1 MNNKKTATNRKGM
14 IPNRLNKFSIR
25 KYSVGTAS
33 ILVGTTLIFGLS
45 GHEAKAAEHTN
56 GELNQSK
63 NEATAPSENKTT
75 EKVDSRQQNNVEQST
90 TSNQPKVNE
99 SDNTS
104 VKETT
109 EEPQNTTSTQ
119 PTKKNND
126 ATANKDNLAAQNIS
140 TQANDVS
147 ATPKT
152 TTIKPR
158 TLNRMAVNTVAAPQ
172 QGTNVNDKVHFS
184 NIDIAIDKGHV
195 NSTTGKTEF
204 WATSSDVLKLKANYT
219 IDDSVKEGDT
229 FTFKYGQYF
238 RPGSVRLPSQTQN
251 LYNAQ
256 GNIIAKGIYDSTT
269 NTTTYTFTNY
279 VDQYTNVS
287 GSFEQVAFAKREN
300 ATTDKTAYK
309 MEVTLG
315 NDAYSEE
322 IIVDYGNKK
331 AQPLISSTNYIN
343 NEDLSRN
350 MTVYVNQPKNTYT
363 KETFVSTLTGYKFNP
378 DAKNFKIYEV
388 TDQNQFVDS
397 FTPDTSKLIDVT
409 DKFKI
414 TYSNDNKTAT
424 VDLMNG
430 QTNSNKQYIIQ
441 QVAYPDNTSTDNG
454 KIDYT
459 LDTDKTKYSWSNSY
473 SSVNGSSTANGDQKK
488 YNLGDYVWEDTN
500 KDGKQDANEKGIKGV
515 YVILKDS
522 NGKELDRTTTDEN
535 GKYQFTGLGNG
546 TYSVEFS
553 TLAGYTPTTVNAG
566 TDDAVDSD
574 GLTTTGVIKDKDNDT
589 IDSGFYKPTYNLGD
603 YVWEDTNKNGVQ
615 DKDEKGISGVTVT
628 LKDENDKV
636 LKTVTT
642 DENGKYQFT
651 DLNNGTYKVEFET
664 PSGYTPT
671 SVTTGNDTEKDS
683 NGLTTTGVIKD
694 ADNMTLDSG
703 FYKTPKYSLGDYV
716 WYDSNKDG
724 KQDSTEKGIKDVK
737 VTLLNE
743 KGEVIGT
750 TKTDENGKYRFD
762 NLDSGK
768 YKVIFEKPAGLTQTG
783 TNTTED
789 DKDADGGEVDV
800 TITDHDDFTLDNGY
814 F

>member
-45 GHEAKAAEHTN
+45 GHEAKAAERTN

-63 NEATAPSENKTT
+63 NETTAPSENKTT
-75 EKVDSRQQNNVEQST
+75 EKVDSHQQNNIEQST

-109 EEPQNTTSTQ
+109 EEPQN
-119 PTKKNND
+119 
-126 ATANKDNLAAQNIS
+126 IS
-140 TQANDVS
+140 TQAKDVS

-195 NSTTGKTEF
+195 NKDTGKTEF

-256 GNIIAKGIYDSTT
+256 GNIIAKGIYDSNT

-287 GSFEQVAFAKREN
+287 GSIEQVAFAKREN

-315 NDAYSEE
+315 NDKYSKDV
-322 IIVDYGNKK
+322 IVDYGNKK

-350 MTVYVNQPKNTYT
+350 MTAYVNQPKNTYT
-363 KETFVSTLTGYKFNP
+363 KQTFVTNLTGYKFNP
-378 DAKNFKIYEV
+378 NAKNFKIYEV
-388 TDQNQFVDS
+388 TNQNQFVDS
-397 FTPDTSKLIDVT
+397 FTPDTSKLTDVT
-409 DKFKI
+409 NQFNI
-414 TYSNDNKTAT
+414 TYSNDNKTAS

-430 QTNSNKQYIIQ
+430 QTSSNKQYIIQ
-441 QVAYPDNTSTDNG
+441 QVAYPDNSSTDNG

-473 SSVNGSSTANGDQKK
+473 SNVNGSSTANGDQKK

-535 GKYQFTGLGNG
+535 GKYQFTGLSNG

-553 TLAGYTPTTVNAG
+553 TPAGYTPTTANAG

-574 GLTTTGVIKDKDNDT
+574 
-589 IDSGFYKPTYNLGD
+589 
-603 YVWEDTNKNGVQ
+603 
-615 DKDEKGISGVTVT
+615 
-628 LKDENDKV
+628 
-636 LKTVTT
+636 
-642 DENGKYQFT
+642 
-651 DLNNGTYKVEFET
+651 
-664 PSGYTPT
+664 
-671 SVTTGNDTEKDS
+671 
-683 NGLTTTGVIKD
+683 GLTTTGVIKD

-724 KQDSTEKGIKDVK
+724 KQDSTEKGIKGVK
-737 VTLLNE
+737 VTLQNE

-750 TKTDENGKYRFD
+750 TETDENGKYRFD

-814 F
+814 YEEETSDSDSDSD

>member
-119 PTKKNND
+119 PTKQNND

-204 WATSSDVLKLKANYT
+204 WATSSDVLKLKANYK

-315 NDAYSEE
+315 NDTYSEE
-322 IIVDYGNKK
+322 VIVDYGNKK

-350 MTVYVNQPKNTYT
+350 MTAYVNQPKNTYT
-363 KETFVSTLTGYKFNP
+363 KQTFVTNLTGYKFNP
-378 DAKNFKIYEV
+378 NAKNFKIYEV

-397 FTPDTSKLIDVT
+397 FTPDTSKLKDVT
-409 DKFKI
+409 GQFDVI
-414 TYSNDNKTAT
+414 YSNDNKTAT
-424 VDLMNG
+424 VDLMKG
-430 QTNSNKQYIIQ
+430 QTSSNKQYIIQ
-441 QVAYPDNTSTDNG
+441 QVAYPDNSSTDNG

-473 SSVNGSSTANGDQKK
+473 SNVNGSSTANGDQKK

-553 TLAGYTPTTVNAG
+553 TPAGYTPTTANAG

-574 GLTTTGVIKDKDNDT
+574 GLTTTGVIKD
-589 IDSGFYKPTYNLGD
+589 
-603 YVWEDTNKNGVQ
+603 
-615 DKDEKGISGVTVT
+615 
-628 LKDENDKV
+628 
-636 LKTVTT
+636 
-642 DENGKYQFT
+642 
-651 DLNNGTYKVEFET
+651 
-664 PSGYTPT
+664 
-671 SVTTGNDTEKDS
+671 
-683 NGLTTTGVIKD
+683 
-694 ADNMTLDSG
+694 ADNWTLDSG

-783 TNTTED
+783 TNTT
-789 DKDADGGEVDV
+789 
-800 TITDHDDFTLDNGY
+800 
-814 F
+814 

>member
-63 NEATAPSENKTT
+63 NETTAPSENKAT
-75 EKVDSRQQNNVEQST
+75 EKVDSRQQNNIEQST
-90 TSNQPKVNE
+90 TSDQPKVNE

-119 PTKKNND
+119 PTKQNND

-140 TQANDVS
+140 TQAKNVS
-147 ATPKT
+147 ATTKT
-152 TTIKPR
+152 TNIKPR

-195 NSTTGKTEF
+195 NKDTGKTEF

-256 GNIIAKGIYDSTT
+256 GNIIAKGIYDSNT

-287 GSFEQVAFAKREN
+287 GSIEQVAFAKREN

-315 NDAYSEE
+315 NDKYSKDV
-322 IIVDYGNKK
+322 IVDYGNKK

-350 MTVYVNQPKNTYT
+350 MTAYVNQPKNTYT
-363 KETFVSTLTGYKFNP
+363 KQTFVTNLTGYKFNP
-378 DAKNFKIYEV
+378 NAKNFKIYEV
-388 TDQNQFVDS
+388 TNQNQFVDS
-397 FTPDTSKLIDVT
+397 FTPDTSKLTDVT
-409 DKFKI
+409 NQFNI
-414 TYSNDNKTAT
+414 TYSNDNKTAS

-430 QTNSNKQYIIQ
+430 QTSSNKQYIIQ
-441 QVAYPDNTSTDNG
+441 QVAYPDNSSTDNG

-473 SSVNGSSTANGDQKK
+473 SNVNGSSTANGDQKK

-553 TLAGYTPTTVNAG
+553 TPAGYTPTTANAG

-574 GLTTTGVIKDKDNDT
+574 
-589 IDSGFYKPTYNLGD
+589 
-603 YVWEDTNKNGVQ
+603 
-615 DKDEKGISGVTVT
+615 
-628 LKDENDKV
+628 
-636 LKTVTT
+636 
-642 DENGKYQFT
+642 
-651 DLNNGTYKVEFET
+651 
-664 PSGYTPT
+664 
-671 SVTTGNDTEKDS
+671 
-683 NGLTTTGVIKD
+683 GLTTTGVIKD

-724 KQDSTEKGIKDVK
+724 KQDSTEKGIKDVT
-737 VTLLNE
+737 VTLQNE

-814 F
+814 FEEDT

>member
-45 GHEAKAAEHTN
+45 GHEAKAAERTN

-63 NEATAPSENKTT
+63 NETTAPSENKTT
-75 EKVDSRQQNNVEQST
+75 EKVDSHQQNNIEQST

-109 EEPQNTTSTQ
+109 EEPQN
-119 PTKKNND
+119 
-126 ATANKDNLAAQNIS
+126 IS
-140 TQANDVS
+140 TQAKDVS

-195 NSTTGKTEF
+195 NKDTGKTEF

-256 GNIIAKGIYDSTT
+256 GNIIAKGIYDSNT

-287 GSFEQVAFAKREN
+287 GSIEQVAFAKREN

-315 NDAYSEE
+315 NDKYSKDV
-322 IIVDYGNKK
+322 IVDYGNKK

-350 MTVYVNQPKNTYT
+350 MTAYVNQPKNTYT
-363 KETFVSTLTGYKFNP
+363 KQTFVTNLTGYKFNP
-378 DAKNFKIYEV
+378 NAKNFKIYEV
-388 TDQNQFVDS
+388 TNQNQFVDS
-397 FTPDTSKLIDVT
+397 FTPDTSKLTDVT
-409 DKFKI
+409 NQFNI
-414 TYSNDNKTAT
+414 TYSNDNKTAS

-430 QTNSNKQYIIQ
+430 QTSSNKQYIIQ
-441 QVAYPDNTSTDNG
+441 QVAYPDNSSTDNG

-473 SSVNGSSTANGDQKK
+473 SNVNGSSTANGDQKK

-535 GKYQFTGLGNG
+535 GKYQFTGLSNG

-553 TLAGYTPTTVNAG
+553 TPAGYTPTTANAG

-574 GLTTTGVIKDKDNDT
+574 
-589 IDSGFYKPTYNLGD
+589 
-603 YVWEDTNKNGVQ
+603 
-615 DKDEKGISGVTVT
+615 
-628 LKDENDKV
+628 
-636 LKTVTT
+636 
-642 DENGKYQFT
+642 
-651 DLNNGTYKVEFET
+651 
-664 PSGYTPT
+664 
-671 SVTTGNDTEKDS
+671 
-683 NGLTTTGVIKD
+683 GLTTTGVIKD

-724 KQDSTEKGIKDVK
+724 KQDSTEKGIKGVK
-737 VTLLNE
+737 VTLQNE

-750 TKTDENGKYRFD
+750 TETDENGKYRFD

-814 F
+814 

>member
-1 MNNKKTATNRKGM
+1 MNNKKTTTTRNGM
-14 IPNRLNKFSIR
+14 VPSKLNKFSIR
-25 KYSVGTAS
+25 KYTVGTAS

-45 GHEAKAAEHTN
+45 NHEAKAAESTSEEIN
-56 GELNQSK
+56 KAK
-63 NEATAPSENKTT
+63 NEATGTNEKQVS
-75 EKVDSRQQNNVEQST
+75 EKVDSSQQNGNVQTKNSE
-90 TSNQPKVNE
+90 QPKVTMSN
-99 SDNTS
+99 DAS
-104 VKETT
+104 VKETSGNT
-109 EEPQNTTSTQ
+109 QSPQI
-119 PTKKNND
+119 
-126 ATANKDNLAAQNIS
+126 ATANQSTAQTNNKITTNDKAATTYSNESSKSNL
-140 TQANDVS
+140 TQAKDVS
-147 ATPKT
+147 TTPKT

-172 QGTNVNDKVHFS
+172 TGTNVNDKVHFT

-195 NSTTGKTEF
+195 NKTTGNTEF

-256 GNIIAKGIYDSTT
+256 GNIIAKGIYDSAT

-287 GSFEQVAFAKREN
+287 GSIEQVSFAKREN
-300 ATTDKTAYK
+300 ATTDKTSYK

-315 NDAYSEE
+315 NDKYSKDV
-322 IIVDYGNKK
+322 IVDYGNQK

-350 MTVYVNQPKNTYT
+350 MTAYVNQPKNTYT
-363 KETFVSTLTGYKFNP
+363 KETFVTNLTGYKFNP
-378 DAKNFKIYEV
+378 NAKNFKIYEV

-397 FTPDTSKLIDVT
+397 FTPDTSKLTDVT

-424 VDLMNG
+424 VDLLNG
-430 QTNSNKQYIIQ
+430 QSSSDKQYIIQ
-441 QVAYPDNTSTDNG
+441 QVAYPDNSSTDNG

-459 LDTDKTKYSWSNSY
+459 LETQNGKSSWSNSY
-473 SSVNGSSTANGDQKK
+473 SNVNGSSTANGDQKK

-535 GKYQFTGLGNG
+535 GKYQFTGLSNG

-553 TLAGYTPTTVNAG
+553 TPAGYTPTTANAG

-574 GLTTTGVIKDKDNDT
+574 
-589 IDSGFYKPTYNLGD
+589 
-603 YVWEDTNKNGVQ
+603 
-615 DKDEKGISGVTVT
+615 
-628 LKDENDKV
+628 
-636 LKTVTT
+636 
-642 DENGKYQFT
+642 
-651 DLNNGTYKVEFET
+651 
-664 PSGYTPT
+664 
-671 SVTTGNDTEKDS
+671 
-683 NGLTTTGVIKD
+683 GLTTTGVIKD

-724 KQDSTEKGIKDVK
+724 KQDPTEKGIKGVK
-737 VTLLNE
+737 VTLQNE

-750 TKTDENGKYRFD
+750 TETDENGKYRFD

-800 TITDHDDFTLDNGY
+800 TITD
-814 F
+814 

>member
-63 NEATAPSENKTT
+63 NETTAPSENKTT
-75 EKVDSRQQNNVEQST
+75 EKVDSRQQNNIEQST
-90 TSNQPKVNE
+90 T
-99 SDNTS
+99 
-104 VKETT
+104 VKETSSNMQS
-109 EEPQNTTSTQ
+109 PQNTTANQSTTQ
-119 PTKKNND
+119 TSNVTTND
-126 ATANKDNLAAQNIS
+126 KSSTTYSNETDKSNL
-140 TQANDVS
+140 TQAKDVS
-147 ATPKT
+147 TTPKT

-172 QGTNVNDKVHFS
+172 QDTNVNDKVHFT

-195 NSTTGKTEF
+195 NQTTGKTEF

-300 ATTDKTAYK
+300 ATTDKTVYK
-309 MEVTLG
+309 MEVSLG
-315 NDAYSEE
+315 NDTYSEE

-350 MTVYVNQPKNTYT
+350 MTAYVNQPKNTYT
-363 KETFVSTLTGYKFNP
+363 KQTFVTNLTGYKFNP
-378 DAKNFKIYEV
+378 NAKNFKIYEV

-397 FTPDTSKLIDVT
+397 FTPDTSKLKDVT
-409 DKFKI
+409 DQFDVI
-414 TYSNDNKTAT
+414 YSNDNKTAT
-424 VDLMNG
+424 VDLMKG
-430 QTNSNKQYIIQ
+430 QTSSNKQYIIQ
-441 QVAYPDNTSTDNG
+441 QVAYPDNSSTDNG

-473 SSVNGSSTANGDQKK
+473 SNVNGSSTANGDQKK

-535 GKYQFTGLGNG
+535 GKYQFTGLSNG

-553 TLAGYTPTTVNAG
+553 TPAGYTPTTANAG

-574 GLTTTGVIKDKDNDT
+574 
-589 IDSGFYKPTYNLGD
+589 
-603 YVWEDTNKNGVQ
+603 
-615 DKDEKGISGVTVT
+615 
-628 LKDENDKV
+628 
-636 LKTVTT
+636 
-642 DENGKYQFT
+642 
-651 DLNNGTYKVEFET
+651 
-664 PSGYTPT
+664 
-671 SVTTGNDTEKDS
+671 
-683 NGLTTTGVIKD
+683 GLTTTGVIKD

-724 KQDSTEKGIKDVK
+724 KQDSTEKGIKGVK
-737 VTLLNE
+737 VTLQNE

-750 TKTDENGKYRFD
+750 TETDENGKYRFD

-814 F
+814 YEEETS

>member
-63 NEATAPSENKTT
+63 NETTVPTENKTT
-75 EKVDSRQQNNVEQST
+75 EKVDSRQQNNIEQST

-119 PTKKNND
+119 STKQNND
-126 ATANKDNLAAQNIS
+126 ATANKDNLEAQNIS
-140 TQANDVS
+140 TQAKDVS

-397 FTPDTSKLIDVT
+397 FTPDTSKLKEVT
-409 DKFKI
+409 NQFNI

-424 VDLMNG
+424 VDLLNG
-430 QTNSNKQYIIQ
+430 QTSSNKQYIIQ

-459 LDTDKTKYSWSNSY
+459 LETQNGKSSWSNSY

-553 TLAGYTPTTVNAG
+553 TPAGYTPTTANAG

-574 GLTTTGVIKDKDNDT
+574 
-589 IDSGFYKPTYNLGD
+589 
-603 YVWEDTNKNGVQ
+603 
-615 DKDEKGISGVTVT
+615 
-628 LKDENDKV
+628 
-636 LKTVTT
+636 
-642 DENGKYQFT
+642 
-651 DLNNGTYKVEFET
+651 
-664 PSGYTPT
+664 
-671 SVTTGNDTEKDS
+671 
-683 NGLTTTGVIKD
+683 GLTTTGVIKD

-724 KQDSTEKGIKDVK
+724 KQDSTEKGIKGVK
-737 VTLLNE
+737 VTLQNE

-750 TKTDENGKYRFD
+750 TETDENGKYRFD

-814 F
+814 

>member
-63 NEATAPSENKTT
+63 NETTAPSENKTT
-75 EKVDSRQQNNVEQST
+75 EKVDSHQQNNIEQST

-119 PTKKNND
+119 PTKQNND

-315 NDAYSEE
+315 NDTYSEE
-322 IIVDYGNKK
+322 VIVDYGNKK

-363 KETFVSTLTGYKFNP
+363 KETFVSNLTGYKFNP
-378 DAKNFKIYEV
+378 NAKNFKIYEV

-424 VDLMNG
+424 VDLLNG
-430 QTNSNKQYIIQ
+430 QSSSNKQYIIQ
-441 QVAYPDNTSTDNG
+441 QVAYPDNSSTDNG

-459 LDTDKTKYSWSNSY
+459 LETQNGKSSWSNSY

-553 TLAGYTPTTVNAG
+553 TPAGYTPTTANAG

-574 GLTTTGVIKDKDNDT
+574 GLTTTGVIKD
-589 IDSGFYKPTYNLGD
+589 
-603 YVWEDTNKNGVQ
+603 
-615 DKDEKGISGVTVT
+615 
-628 LKDENDKV
+628 
-636 LKTVTT
+636 
-642 DENGKYQFT
+642 
-651 DLNNGTYKVEFET
+651 
-664 PSGYTPT
+664 
-671 SVTTGNDTEKDS
+671 
-683 NGLTTTGVIKD
+683 
-694 ADNMTLDSG
+694 ADNWTLDSG

-724 KQDSTEKGIKDVK
+724 KQDSTEKGIKDVT
-737 VTLLNE
+737 VTLQNE

-814 F
+814 FEEDTSDSDSDSDSESDSDSDSDSESDSDSDAGKHTPVKPMSTTKDHHNKAKALPETGSENNGSNNATLFGGLFAALGSLLLFGRRKKQNR

>member
-1 MNNKKTATNRKGM
+1 KTATNRKGM

-63 NEATAPSENKTT
+63 NETTVPTENKTT
-75 EKVDSRQQNNVEQST
+75 EKVDSSQQNNIEQST

-119 PTKKNND
+119 PTKQNND

-172 QGTNVNDKVHFS
+172 QGTNVNDKVHFKD
-184 NIDIAIDKGHV
+184 IDIAIDKGHV
-195 NSTTGKTEF
+195 NQTTGKTEF

-238 RPGSVRLPSQTQN
+238 RPGSVRLPSKTQN

-256 GNIIAKGIYDSTT
+256 GNIIAKGIYDSET
-269 NTTTYTFTNY
+269 NSTTYTFTNY
-279 VDQYTNVS
+279 VDQYTNIS
-287 GSFEQVAFAKREN
+287 GSIEQVSFAKREN

-315 NDAYSEE
+315 NDSYSKEV
-322 IIVDYGNKK
+322 IVDYGNKK

-350 MTVYVNQPKNTYT
+350 MTAYVNQPKNTYT
-363 KETFVSTLTGYKFNP
+363 KQTFVTNLTGYKFNP
-378 DAKNFKIYEV
+378 NAKNFKIYEV

-397 FTPDTSKLIDVT
+397 FTPDTSKLKDVT
-409 DKFKI
+409 GQFDVI
-414 TYSNDNKTAT
+414 YSNDNKTAT
-424 VDLMNG
+424 VDLMKG
-430 QTNSNKQYIIQ
+430 QTSSNKQYIIQ
-441 QVAYPDNTSTDNG
+441 QVAYPDNSSTDNG

-473 SSVNGSSTANGDQKK
+473 SNVNGSSTANGDQKK

-535 GKYQFTGLGNG
+535 GKYQFTGLSNG

-553 TLAGYTPTTVNAG
+553 TPAGYTPTTANAG

-574 GLTTTGVIKDKDNDT
+574 
-589 IDSGFYKPTYNLGD
+589 
-603 YVWEDTNKNGVQ
+603 
-615 DKDEKGISGVTVT
+615 
-628 LKDENDKV
+628 
-636 LKTVTT
+636 
-642 DENGKYQFT
+642 
-651 DLNNGTYKVEFET
+651 
-664 PSGYTPT
+664 
-671 SVTTGNDTEKDS
+671 
-683 NGLTTTGVIKD
+683 GLTTTGVIKD

-724 KQDSTEKGIKDVK
+724 KQDSTEKGIKGVK
-737 VTLLNE
+737 VTLQNE

-750 TKTDENGKYRFD
+750 TETDENGKYRFD

-814 F
+814 YEEET

>member
-119 PTKKNND
+119 PTKQNND

-204 WATSSDVLKLKANYT
+204 WATSSDVLKLKANYK

-315 NDAYSEE
+315 NDTYSEE
-322 IIVDYGNKK
+322 VIVDYGNKK

-350 MTVYVNQPKNTYT
+350 MTAYVNQPKNTYT
-363 KETFVSTLTGYKFNP
+363 KQTFVTNLTGYKFNP
-378 DAKNFKIYEV
+378 NAKNFKIYEV

-397 FTPDTSKLIDVT
+397 FTPDTSKLKDVT
-409 DKFKI
+409 GQFDVI
-414 TYSNDNKTAT
+414 YSNDNKTAT
-424 VDLMNG
+424 VDLMKG
-430 QTNSNKQYIIQ
+430 QTSSNKQYIIQ
-441 QVAYPDNTSTDNG
+441 QVAYPDNSSTDNG

-473 SSVNGSSTANGDQKK
+473 SNVNGSSTANGDQKK

-553 TLAGYTPTTVNAG
+553 TPAGYTPTTANAG

-574 GLTTTGVIKDKDNDT
+574 GLTTTGVIKDAN
-589 IDSGFYKPTYNLGD
+589 
-603 YVWEDTNKNGVQ
+603 
-615 DKDEKGISGVTVT
+615 
-628 LKDENDKV
+628 
-636 LKTVTT
+636 
-642 DENGKYQFT
+642 
-651 DLNNGTYKVEFET
+651 
-664 PSGYTPT
+664 
-671 SVTTGNDTEKDS
+671 
-683 NGLTTTGVIKD
+683 
-694 ADNMTLDSG
+694 NMTLDSG

-783 TNTTED
+783 TNTTKD
-789 DKDADGGEVDV
+789 DKDAD
-800 TITDHDDFTLDNGY
+800 
-814 F
+814 

>member
-63 NEATAPSENKTT
+63 NETTVPTENKTT
-75 EKVDSRQQNNVEQST
+75 EKVDSRQQNNIEQST

-119 PTKKNND
+119 STKQNND
-126 ATANKDNLAAQNIS
+126 ATANKDNLEAQNIS
-140 TQANDVS
+140 TQAKDVS

-397 FTPDTSKLIDVT
+397 FTPDTSKLKEVT
-409 DKFKI
+409 NQFNI

-424 VDLMNG
+424 VDLLNG
-430 QTNSNKQYIIQ
+430 QTSSNKQYIIQ

-459 LDTDKTKYSWSNSY
+459 LETQNGKSSWSNSY

-553 TLAGYTPTTVNAG
+553 TPAGYTPTTANAG

-574 GLTTTGVIKDKDNDT
+574 
-589 IDSGFYKPTYNLGD
+589 
-603 YVWEDTNKNGVQ
+603 
-615 DKDEKGISGVTVT
+615 
-628 LKDENDKV
+628 
-636 LKTVTT
+636 
-642 DENGKYQFT
+642 
-651 DLNNGTYKVEFET
+651 
-664 PSGYTPT
+664 
-671 SVTTGNDTEKDS
+671 
-683 NGLTTTGVIKD
+683 GLTTTGVIKD

-724 KQDSTEKGIKDVK
+724 KQDSTEKGIKGVK
-737 VTLLNE
+737 VTLQNE

-750 TKTDENGKYRFD
+750 TETDENGKYRFD

-768 YKVIFEKPAGLTQTG
+768 YKVIFEKPAGLTQTV

-814 F
+814 FEEETSDSDSDS

>member
-63 NEATAPSENKTT
+63 NETTVPTENKTT
-75 EKVDSRQQNNVEQST
+75 EKVDSRQQNNIEQST

-119 PTKKNND
+119 STKQNND
-126 ATANKDNLAAQNIS
+126 ATANKDNLEAQNIS
-140 TQANDVS
+140 TQAKDVS

-397 FTPDTSKLIDVT
+397 FTPDTSKLKEVT
-409 DKFKI
+409 NQFNI

-424 VDLMNG
+424 VDLLNG
-430 QTNSNKQYIIQ
+430 QTSSNKQYIIQ

-459 LDTDKTKYSWSNSY
+459 LETQNGKSRWSNSY

-553 TLAGYTPTTVNAG
+553 TPAGYTPTTANAG

-574 GLTTTGVIKDKDNDT
+574 
-589 IDSGFYKPTYNLGD
+589 
-603 YVWEDTNKNGVQ
+603 
-615 DKDEKGISGVTVT
+615 
-628 LKDENDKV
+628 
-636 LKTVTT
+636 
-642 DENGKYQFT
+642 
-651 DLNNGTYKVEFET
+651 
-664 PSGYTPT
+664 
-671 SVTTGNDTEKDS
+671 
-683 NGLTTTGVIKD
+683 GLTTTGVIKD

-724 KQDSTEKGIKDVK
+724 KQDSTEKGIKGVK
-737 VTLLNE
+737 VTLQNE
-743 KGEVIGT
+743 KGEVICT
-750 TKTDENGKYRFD
+750 TETDENGKYRFD

-768 YKVIFEKPAGLTQTG
+768 YKVIFEKPAGLTQT
-783 TNTTED
+783 
-789 DKDADGGEVDV
+789 
-800 TITDHDDFTLDNGY
+800 
-814 F
+814 

>member
-1 MNNKKTATNRKGM
+1 MNNKKTATNGKGM

-63 NEATAPSENKTT
+63 NETTAPSENKTT
-75 EKVDSRQQNNVEQST
+75 EKVDSRQQNNIEQST
-90 TSNQPKVNE
+90 T
-99 SDNTS
+99 
-104 VKETT
+104 VKETSSNMQS
-109 EEPQNTTSTQ
+109 PQNTTANQSTTQ
-119 PTKKNND
+119 TSNVTTND
-126 ATANKDNLAAQNIS
+126 KSSTTYSNETDKSNL
-140 TQANDVS
+140 TQAKDVS
-147 ATPKT
+147 TTPKT

-172 QGTNVNDKVHFS
+172 QGTNVNDKVHFT

-195 NSTTGKTEF
+195 NQTTGKTEF

-315 NDAYSEE
+315 NDTYSEE
-322 IIVDYGNKK
+322 VIVDYGNKK

-350 MTVYVNQPKNTYT
+350 MTAYVNQPKNTYT
-363 KETFVSTLTGYKFNP
+363 KQTFVTNLTGYKFNP
-378 DAKNFKIYEV
+378 NAKNFKIYEV

-397 FTPDTSKLIDVT
+397 FTPDTSKLTDVT

-424 VDLMNG
+424 VDLLNG
-430 QTNSNKQYIIQ
+430 QSSSDKQYIIQ
-441 QVAYPDNTSTDNG
+441 QVAYPDNSSTDNG

-459 LDTDKTKYSWSNSY
+459 LETQNGKSSWSNSY
-473 SSVNGSSTANGDQKK
+473 SNVNGSSTANGDQKK

-535 GKYQFTGLGNG
+535 GKYQFTGLSNG

-553 TLAGYTPTTVNAG
+553 TPAGYTPTTANAG

-574 GLTTTGVIKDKDNDT
+574 
-589 IDSGFYKPTYNLGD
+589 
-603 YVWEDTNKNGVQ
+603 
-615 DKDEKGISGVTVT
+615 
-628 LKDENDKV
+628 
-636 LKTVTT
+636 
-642 DENGKYQFT
+642 
-651 DLNNGTYKVEFET
+651 
-664 PSGYTPT
+664 
-671 SVTTGNDTEKDS
+671 
-683 NGLTTTGVIKD
+683 GLTTTGVIKD

-724 KQDSTEKGIKDVK
+724 KQDSTEKGIKGVK
-737 VTLLNE
+737 VTLQNE

-750 TKTDENGKYRFD
+750 TETDENGKYRFD

-814 F
+814 YEEETS

>member
-63 NEATAPSENKTT
+63 NETTAPSENKTT
-75 EKVDSRQQNNVEQST
+75 EKVDSRQQNNIEQST
-90 TSNQPKVNE
+90 TSDQPKVNE

-119 PTKKNND
+119 PTKQNND

-140 TQANDVS
+140 TQAKNVS
-147 ATPKT
+147 TTPKT
-152 TTIKPR
+152 TNIKPR

-195 NSTTGKTEF
+195 NKDTGKTEF

-256 GNIIAKGIYDSTT
+256 GNIIAKGIYDSNT

-279 VDQYTNVS
+279 VDQYTNIS

-300 ATTDKTAYK
+300 ATTDKTAYP

-315 NDAYSEE
+315 NDKYSKDV
-322 IIVDYGNKK
+322 IVDYGNKK

-350 MTVYVNQPKNTYT
+350 MTAYVNQPKNTYT
-363 KETFVSTLTGYKFNP
+363 KQTFVTNLTGYKFNP
-378 DAKNFKIYEV
+378 NAKNFKIYEV

-397 FTPDTSKLIDVT
+397 FTPDTSKLKDVT
-409 DKFKI
+409 DQFDVI
-414 TYSNDNKTAT
+414 YSNDNKTAT
-424 VDLMNG
+424 VDLMKG
-430 QTNSNKQYIIQ
+430 QTSSNKQYIIQ
-441 QVAYPDNTSTDNG
+441 QVAYPDNSSTDNG

-473 SSVNGSSTANGDQKK
+473 SNVNGSSTANGDQKK

-553 TLAGYTPTTVNAG
+553 TPAGYTPTTANAG

-574 GLTTTGVIKDKDNDT
+574 
-589 IDSGFYKPTYNLGD
+589 
-603 YVWEDTNKNGVQ
+603 
-615 DKDEKGISGVTVT
+615 
-628 LKDENDKV
+628 
-636 LKTVTT
+636 
-642 DENGKYQFT
+642 
-651 DLNNGTYKVEFET
+651 
-664 PSGYTPT
+664 
-671 SVTTGNDTEKDS
+671 
-683 NGLTTTGVIKD
+683 GLTTTGVIKD

-768 YKVIFEKPAGLTQTG
+768 YKVIFEKPAGLTQ
-783 TNTTED
+783 
-789 DKDADGGEVDV
+789 
-800 TITDHDDFTLDNGY
+800 
-814 F
+814 

>member
-63 NEATAPSENKTT
+63 NETTAPSENKAT
-75 EKVDSRQQNNVEQST
+75 EKVDSRQQNNIEQST
-90 TSNQPKVNE
+90 TSDQPKVNE

-119 PTKKNND
+119 PTKQNND

-140 TQANDVS
+140 TQAKNVS

-152 TTIKPR
+152 TNIKPR

-195 NSTTGKTEF
+195 NKDTGKTEF

-256 GNIIAKGIYDSTT
+256 GNIIAKGIYDSNT

-287 GSFEQVAFAKREN
+287 GSIEQVAFAKREN

-315 NDAYSEE
+315 NDKYSKDV
-322 IIVDYGNKK
+322 IVDYGNKK

-350 MTVYVNQPKNTYT
+350 MTAYVNQPKNTYT
-363 KETFVSTLTGYKFNP
+363 KQTFVTNLTGYKFNP
-378 DAKNFKIYEV
+378 NAKNFKIYEV
-388 TDQNQFVDS
+388 TNQNQFVDS
-397 FTPDTSKLIDVT
+397 FTPDTSKLTDVT
-409 DKFKI
+409 NQFNI
-414 TYSNDNKTAT
+414 TYSNDNKTAS

-430 QTNSNKQYIIQ
+430 QTSSNKQYIIQ
-441 QVAYPDNTSTDNG
+441 QVAYPDNSSTDNG

-473 SSVNGSSTANGDQKK
+473 SNVNGSSTANGDQKK

-553 TLAGYTPTTVNAG
+553 TPAGYTPTTANAG

-574 GLTTTGVIKDKDNDT
+574 
-589 IDSGFYKPTYNLGD
+589 
-603 YVWEDTNKNGVQ
+603 
-615 DKDEKGISGVTVT
+615 
-628 LKDENDKV
+628 
-636 LKTVTT
+636 
-642 DENGKYQFT
+642 
-651 DLNNGTYKVEFET
+651 
-664 PSGYTPT
+664 
-671 SVTTGNDTEKDS
+671 
-683 NGLTTTGVIKD
+683 GLTTTGVIKD

-724 KQDSTEKGIKDVK
+724 KQDSTEKGIKDVT
-737 VTLLNE
+737 VTLQNE

-768 YKVIFEKPAGLTQTG
+768 YKVIFEKPAGLTQT
-783 TNTTED
+783 
-789 DKDADGGEVDV
+789 
-800 TITDHDDFTLDNGY
+800 
-814 F
+814 

>member
-1 MNNKKTATNRKGM
+1 MNNKKTTTTRNGM
-14 IPNRLNKFSIR
+14 VPSKLNKFSIR
-25 KYSVGTAS
+25 KYTVGTAS

-45 GHEAKAAEHTN
+45 NHEAKAAESTSEEIN
-56 GELNQSK
+56 KAK
-63 NEATAPSENKTT
+63 NEATGTNEKQVS
-75 EKVDSRQQNNVEQST
+75 EKVDSSQQNGNVQTKNSE
-90 TSNQPKVNE
+90 QPKVTMSN
-99 SDNTS
+99 DAS
-104 VKETT
+104 VKETSGNT
-109 EEPQNTTSTQ
+109 QSPQI
-119 PTKKNND
+119 
-126 ATANKDNLAAQNIS
+126 ATANQSTAQTNNKITTNDKAATTYSNESSKSNL
-140 TQANDVS
+140 TQAKDVS
-147 ATPKT
+147 TTPKT

-172 QGTNVNDKVHFS
+172 TGTNVNDKVHFT

-195 NSTTGKTEF
+195 NKTTGNTEF

-256 GNIIAKGIYDSTT
+256 GNIIAKGIYDSAT

-287 GSFEQVAFAKREN
+287 GSIEQVSFAKREN
-300 ATTDKTAYK
+300 ATTDKTSYK

-315 NDAYSEE
+315 NDKYSKDV
-322 IIVDYGNKK
+322 IVDYGNQK

-350 MTVYVNQPKNTYT
+350 MTAYVNQPKNTYT
-363 KETFVSTLTGYKFNP
+363 KETFVTNLTGYKFNP
-378 DAKNFKIYEV
+378 NAKNFKIYEV

-397 FTPDTSKLIDVT
+397 FTPDTSKLTDVT

-424 VDLMNG
+424 VDLLNG
-430 QTNSNKQYIIQ
+430 QSSSDKQYIIQ
-441 QVAYPDNTSTDNG
+441 QVAYPDNSSTDNG

-459 LDTDKTKYSWSNSY
+459 LETQNGKSSWSNSY
-473 SSVNGSSTANGDQKK
+473 SNVNGSSTANGDQKK

-535 GKYQFTGLGNG
+535 GKYQFTGLSNG

-553 TLAGYTPTTVNAG
+553 TPAGYTPTTANAG

-574 GLTTTGVIKDKDNDT
+574 
-589 IDSGFYKPTYNLGD
+589 
-603 YVWEDTNKNGVQ
+603 
-615 DKDEKGISGVTVT
+615 
-628 LKDENDKV
+628 
-636 LKTVTT
+636 
-642 DENGKYQFT
+642 
-651 DLNNGTYKVEFET
+651 
-664 PSGYTPT
+664 
-671 SVTTGNDTEKDS
+671 
-683 NGLTTTGVIKD
+683 GLTTTGVIKD

-724 KQDSTEKGIKDVK
+724 KQDPTEKGIKGVK
-737 VTLLNE
+737 VTLQNE

-750 TKTDENGKYRFD
+750 TETDENGKYRFD

-814 F
+814 YEE

>member
-1 MNNKKTATNRKGM
+1 MNNKKTTTTRNGM
-14 IPNRLNKFSIR
+14 VPSKLNKFSIR
-25 KYSVGTAS
+25 KYTVGTAS

-45 GHEAKAAEHTN
+45 NHEAKAAESTSEEIN
-56 GELNQSK
+56 KAK
-63 NEATAPSENKTT
+63 NEATGTNEKQVS
-75 EKVDSRQQNNVEQST
+75 EKVDSSQQNGNVQTKNSE
-90 TSNQPKVNE
+90 QPKVTMSN
-99 SDNTS
+99 DAS
-104 VKETT
+104 VKETSGNT
-109 EEPQNTTSTQ
+109 QSPQI
-119 PTKKNND
+119 
-126 ATANKDNLAAQNIS
+126 ATANQSTAQTNNKITTNDKAATTYSNESSKSNL
-140 TQANDVS
+140 TQAKDVS
-147 ATPKT
+147 TTPKT

-172 QGTNVNDKVHFS
+172 TGTNVNDKVHFT

-195 NSTTGKTEF
+195 NKTTGNTEF

-256 GNIIAKGIYDSTT
+256 GNIIAKGIYDSAT

-287 GSFEQVAFAKREN
+287 GSIEQVSFAKREN
-300 ATTDKTAYK
+300 ATTDKTSYK

-315 NDAYSEE
+315 NDKYSKDV
-322 IIVDYGNKK
+322 IVDYGNQK

-350 MTVYVNQPKNTYT
+350 MTAYVNQPKNTYT
-363 KETFVSTLTGYKFNP
+363 KETFVTNLTGYKFNP
-378 DAKNFKIYEV
+378 NAKNFKIYEV

-397 FTPDTSKLIDVT
+397 FTPDTSKLTDVT

-424 VDLMNG
+424 VDLLNG
-430 QTNSNKQYIIQ
+430 QSSSDKQYIIQ
-441 QVAYPDNTSTDNG
+441 QVAYPDNSSTDNG

-459 LDTDKTKYSWSNSY
+459 LETQNGKSSWSNSY
-473 SSVNGSSTANGDQKK
+473 SNVNGSSTANGDQKK

-535 GKYQFTGLGNG
+535 GKYQFTGLSNG

-553 TLAGYTPTTVNAG
+553 TPAGYTPTTANAG

-574 GLTTTGVIKDKDNDT
+574 
-589 IDSGFYKPTYNLGD
+589 
-603 YVWEDTNKNGVQ
+603 
-615 DKDEKGISGVTVT
+615 
-628 LKDENDKV
+628 
-636 LKTVTT
+636 
-642 DENGKYQFT
+642 
-651 DLNNGTYKVEFET
+651 
-664 PSGYTPT
+664 
-671 SVTTGNDTEKDS
+671 
-683 NGLTTTGVIKD
+683 GLTTTGVIKD

-724 KQDSTEKGIKDVK
+724 KQDPTEKGIKGVK
-737 VTLLNE
+737 VTLQNE

-750 TKTDENGKYRFD
+750 TETDENGKYRFD

-800 TITDHDDFTLDNGY
+800 TITDHDDFT
-814 F
+814 

>member
-63 NEATAPSENKTT
+63 NETTVPTENKTT
-75 EKVDSRQQNNVEQST
+75 EKVDSRQQNNIEQST

-119 PTKKNND
+119 STKQNND
-126 ATANKDNLAAQNIS
+126 ATANKDNLEAQNIS
-140 TQANDVS
+140 TQAKDVS

-397 FTPDTSKLIDVT
+397 FTPDTSKLKEVT
-409 DKFKI
+409 NQFNI

-424 VDLMNG
+424 VDLLNG
-430 QTNSNKQYIIQ
+430 QTSSNKQYIIQ

-459 LDTDKTKYSWSNSY
+459 LETQNGKSSWSNSY

-553 TLAGYTPTTVNAG
+553 TPAGYTPTTANAG

-574 GLTTTGVIKDKDNDT
+574 
-589 IDSGFYKPTYNLGD
+589 
-603 YVWEDTNKNGVQ
+603 
-615 DKDEKGISGVTVT
+615 
-628 LKDENDKV
+628 
-636 LKTVTT
+636 
-642 DENGKYQFT
+642 
-651 DLNNGTYKVEFET
+651 
-664 PSGYTPT
+664 
-671 SVTTGNDTEKDS
+671 
-683 NGLTTTGVIKD
+683 GLTTTGVIKD

-724 KQDSTEKGIKDVK
+724 KQDSTEKGIKGVK
-737 VTLLNE
+737 VTLQNE

-750 TKTDENGKYRFD
+750 TETDENGKYRFD

-768 YKVIFEKPAGLTQTG
+768 YKVIFEKPAGLTQTV

-814 F
+814 FEEE

>member
-63 NEATAPSENKTT
+63 NETTAPSENKTT
-75 EKVDSRQQNNVEQST
+75 EKVDSRQQNNIEQST
-90 TSNQPKVNE
+90 T
-99 SDNTS
+99 
-104 VKETT
+104 VKETSSNMQS
-109 EEPQNTTSTQ
+109 PQNTTANQSTTQ
-119 PTKKNND
+119 TSNVTTND
-126 ATANKDNLAAQNIS
+126 KSSTTYSNETDKSNL
-140 TQANDVS
+140 TQAKDVS
-147 ATPKT
+147 TTPKT

-172 QGTNVNDKVHFS
+172 QGTNVNDKVHFT

-195 NSTTGKTEF
+195 NQTTGKTEF

-300 ATTDKTAYK
+300 ATTDKTVYK
-309 MEVTLG
+309 MEVSLG
-315 NDAYSEE
+315 NDTYSEE

-350 MTVYVNQPKNTYT
+350 MTAYVNQPKNTYT
-363 KETFVSTLTGYKFNP
+363 KQTFVTNLTGYKFNP
-378 DAKNFKIYEV
+378 NAKNFKIYEV

-397 FTPDTSKLIDVT
+397 FTPDTSKLKDVT
-409 DKFKI
+409 DQFDVI
-414 TYSNDNKTAT
+414 YSNDNKTAT
-424 VDLMNG
+424 VDLMKG
-430 QTNSNKQYIIQ
+430 QTSSNKQYIIQ
-441 QVAYPDNTSTDNG
+441 QVAYPDNSSTDNG

-473 SSVNGSSTANGDQKK
+473 SNVNGSSTANGDQKK

-535 GKYQFTGLGNG
+535 GKYQFTGLSNG

-553 TLAGYTPTTVNAG
+553 TPAGYTPTTANAG

-574 GLTTTGVIKDKDNDT
+574 
-589 IDSGFYKPTYNLGD
+589 
-603 YVWEDTNKNGVQ
+603 
-615 DKDEKGISGVTVT
+615 
-628 LKDENDKV
+628 
-636 LKTVTT
+636 
-642 DENGKYQFT
+642 
-651 DLNNGTYKVEFET
+651 
-664 PSGYTPT
+664 
-671 SVTTGNDTEKDS
+671 
-683 NGLTTTGVIKD
+683 GLTTTGVIKD

-724 KQDSTEKGIKDVK
+724 KQDSTEKGIKGVK
-737 VTLLNE
+737 VTLQNE

-750 TKTDENGKYRFD
+750 TETDENGKYRFD

-814 F
+814 YEEETSDSDSDSDSDS

>member
-119 PTKKNND
+119 PTKQNND

-204 WATSSDVLKLKANYT
+204 WATSSDVLKLKANYK

-315 NDAYSEE
+315 NDTYSEE
-322 IIVDYGNKK
+322 VIVDYGNKK

-350 MTVYVNQPKNTYT
+350 MTAYVNQPKNTYT
-363 KETFVSTLTGYKFNP
+363 KQTFVTNLTGYKFNP
-378 DAKNFKIYEV
+378 NAKNFKIYEV

-397 FTPDTSKLIDVT
+397 FTPDTSKLKDVT
-409 DKFKI
+409 GQFDVI
-414 TYSNDNKTAT
+414 YSNDNKTAT
-424 VDLMNG
+424 VDLMKG
-430 QTNSNKQYIIQ
+430 QTSSNKQYIIQ
-441 QVAYPDNTSTDNG
+441 QVAYPDNSSTDNG

-473 SSVNGSSTANGDQKK
+473 SNVNGSSTANGDQKK

-553 TLAGYTPTTVNAG
+553 TPAGYTPTTANAG

-574 GLTTTGVIKDKDNDT
+574 
-589 IDSGFYKPTYNLGD
+589 
-603 YVWEDTNKNGVQ
+603 
-615 DKDEKGISGVTVT
+615 
-628 LKDENDKV
+628 
-636 LKTVTT
+636 
-642 DENGKYQFT
+642 
-651 DLNNGTYKVEFET
+651 
-664 PSGYTPT
+664 
-671 SVTTGNDTEKDS
+671 
-683 NGLTTTGVIKD
+683 GLTTTGVIKD

-783 TNTTED
+783 TNTTKD

-814 F
+814 FEEETSDSDSDSDSD

>member
-63 NEATAPSENKTT
+63 NETTGTSENKTT
-75 EKVDSRQQNNVEQST
+75 EKVDSRQLKDNTQTATADQPKVTMSDSATVKETSSNMQSPQNATANQST
-90 TSNQPKVNE
+90 TQTSNVTTNDKSSTTYSNE
-99 SDNTS
+99 TDKS
-104 VKETT
+104 
-109 EEPQNTTSTQ
+109 
-119 PTKKNND
+119 
-126 ATANKDNLAAQNIS
+126 NL
-140 TQANDVS
+140 TQAKDVS

-172 QGTNVNDKVHFS
+172 QGANVNDKVHFS
-184 NIDIAIDKGHV
+184 NIDIAIDKGHL
-195 NSTTGKTEF
+195 NKDTGKTEF

-238 RPGSVRLPSQTQN
+238 RPGSVRLPAQNQN

-256 GNIIAKGIYDSTT
+256 GNIIAKGIYDSKT

-287 GSFEQVAFAKREN
+287 GSFEQVSFAKREN

-315 NDAYSEE
+315 NDKYSKDV
-322 IIVDYGNKK
+322 IVDYGNKK
-331 AQPLISSTNYIN
+331 GQQLISSTNYIN

-350 MTVYVNQPKNTYT
+350 MTVYVNQPKNKYT
-363 KETFVSTLTGYKFNP
+363 KETLVTNLTGYKFNP

-388 TDQNQFVDS
+388 TNQNQFVDS
-397 FTPDTSKLIDVT
+397 FTPDTSKLTDVT

-424 VDLMNG
+424 VDLLNG
-430 QTNSNKQYIIQ
+430 QSSSDKQYIIQ
-441 QVAYPDNTSTDNG
+441 QVAYPDNSSTDNG

-459 LDTDKTKYSWSNSY
+459 LETQNGKSSWSNSY
-473 SSVNGSSTANGDQKK
+473 SNVNGSSTANGDQKK

-535 GKYQFTGLGNG
+535 GKYQFTGLSNG

-553 TLAGYTPTTVNAG
+553 TPAGYTPTTANAG

-574 GLTTTGVIKDKDNDT
+574 
-589 IDSGFYKPTYNLGD
+589 
-603 YVWEDTNKNGVQ
+603 
-615 DKDEKGISGVTVT
+615 
-628 LKDENDKV
+628 
-636 LKTVTT
+636 
-642 DENGKYQFT
+642 
-651 DLNNGTYKVEFET
+651 
-664 PSGYTPT
+664 
-671 SVTTGNDTEKDS
+671 
-683 NGLTTTGVIKD
+683 GLTTTGVIKD

-724 KQDSTEKGIKDVK
+724 KQDSTEKGIKGVK
-737 VTLLNE
+737 VTLQNE

-750 TKTDENGKYRFD
+750 TETDENGKYRFD

-814 F
+814 YEEETS

>member
-1 MNNKKTATNRKGM
+1 
-14 IPNRLNKFSIR
+14 
-25 KYSVGTAS
+25 
-33 ILVGTTLIFGLS
+33 
-45 GHEAKAAEHTN
+45 
-56 GELNQSK
+56 
-63 NEATAPSENKTT
+63 
-75 EKVDSRQQNNVEQST
+75 VDSRQLKDNTQTATADQPKVTMSDSATVKETSSNMQSPQNATASQST
-90 TSNQPKVNE
+90 TQTSNVTTNDKSSTTYSNE
-99 SDNTS
+99 TDKS
-104 VKETT
+104 
-109 EEPQNTTSTQ
+109 
-119 PTKKNND
+119 
-126 ATANKDNLAAQNIS
+126 NL
-140 TQANDVS
+140 TQAKNVS
-147 ATPKT
+147 TTPKT
-152 TTIKPR
+152 TTIKQR
-158 TLNRMAVNTVAAPQ
+158 ALNRMAVNTVAAPQ
-172 QGTNVNDKVHFS
+172 QGTNVNDKVHFT

-195 NSTTGKTEF
+195 NKTTGNTEF

-256 GNIIAKGIYDSTT
+256 GNIIAKGIYDSKT

-315 NDAYSEE
+315 NDTYSKDV
-322 IIVDYGNKK
+322 IVDYGNQKG
-331 AQPLISSTNYIN
+331 QQLISSTNYIN

-350 MTVYVNQPKNTYT
+350 MTVYVNQPKKTYT
-363 KETFVSTLTGYKFNP
+363 KETFVTNLTGYKFNP

-397 FTPDTSKLIDVT
+397 FTPDTSKLKDVT
-409 DKFKI
+409 GQFDVI
-414 TYSNDNKTAT
+414 YSNDNKTAT
-424 VDLMNG
+424 VDLLNG
-430 QTNSNKQYIIQ
+430 QSSSDKQYIIQ
-441 QVAYPDNTSTDNG
+441 QVAYPDNSSTDNG

-459 LDTDKTKYSWSNSY
+459 LETQNGKSSWSNSY
-473 SSVNGSSTANGDQKK
+473 SNVNGSSTANGDQKK

-535 GKYQFTGLGNG
+535 GKYQFTGLSNG

-553 TLAGYTPTTVNAG
+553 TPAGYTPTTANAG

-574 GLTTTGVIKDKDNDT
+574 
-589 IDSGFYKPTYNLGD
+589 
-603 YVWEDTNKNGVQ
+603 
-615 DKDEKGISGVTVT
+615 
-628 LKDENDKV
+628 
-636 LKTVTT
+636 
-642 DENGKYQFT
+642 
-651 DLNNGTYKVEFET
+651 
-664 PSGYTPT
+664 
-671 SVTTGNDTEKDS
+671 
-683 NGLTTTGVIKD
+683 GLTTTGVIKD

-724 KQDSTEKGIKDVK
+724 KQDSTEKGIKGVK
-737 VTLLNE
+737 VTLQNE

-750 TKTDENGKYRFD
+750 TETDENGKYRFD

-814 F
+814 YEEETSDSDSD

>member
-119 PTKKNND
+119 PTKQNND

-204 WATSSDVLKLKANYT
+204 WATSSDVLKLKANYK

-315 NDAYSEE
+315 NDTYGEE
-322 IIVDYGNKK
+322 VIVDYGNKK

-350 MTVYVNQPKNTYT
+350 MTAYVNQPKNTYT
-363 KETFVSTLTGYKFNP
+363 KQTFVTNLTGYKFNP
-378 DAKNFKIYEV
+378 NAKNFKIYEV

-397 FTPDTSKLIDVT
+397 FTPDTSKLKDVT
-409 DKFKI
+409 GQFDVI
-414 TYSNDNKTAT
+414 YSNDNKTAT
-424 VDLMNG
+424 VDLMKG
-430 QTNSNKQYIIQ
+430 QTSSNKQYIIQ
-441 QVAYPDNTSTDNG
+441 QVAYPDNSSTDNG

-473 SSVNGSSTANGDQKK
+473 SNVNGSSTANGDQKK

-500 KDGKQDANEKGIKGV
+500 KDGKQDADEKGIKGV

-553 TLAGYTPTTVNAG
+553 TPAGYTPTTANAG

-574 GLTTTGVIKDKDNDT
+574 
-589 IDSGFYKPTYNLGD
+589 
-603 YVWEDTNKNGVQ
+603 
-615 DKDEKGISGVTVT
+615 
-628 LKDENDKV
+628 
-636 LKTVTT
+636 
-642 DENGKYQFT
+642 
-651 DLNNGTYKVEFET
+651 
-664 PSGYTPT
+664 
-671 SVTTGNDTEKDS
+671 
-683 NGLTTTGVIKD
+683 GLTTTGVIKD

-724 KQDSTEKGIKDVK
+724 KQDSTKKGIKDVK

-783 TNTTED
+783 TNTTKD

-814 F
+814 FE

>member
-1 MNNKKTATNRKGM
+1 
-14 IPNRLNKFSIR
+14 
-25 KYSVGTAS
+25 
-33 ILVGTTLIFGLS
+33 
-45 GHEAKAAEHTN
+45 
-56 GELNQSK
+56 
-63 NEATAPSENKTT
+63 
-75 EKVDSRQQNNVEQST
+75 VDSRQLKDNTQTATADQPKVTMSDSATVKETSSNMQSPQNATASQST
-90 TSNQPKVNE
+90 TQTSNVTTNDKSSTTYSNE
-99 SDNTS
+99 TDKS
-104 VKETT
+104 
-109 EEPQNTTSTQ
+109 
-119 PTKKNND
+119 
-126 ATANKDNLAAQNIS
+126 NL
-140 TQANDVS
+140 TQAKNVS
-147 ATPKT
+147 TTPKT
-152 TTIKPR
+152 TTIKQR
-158 TLNRMAVNTVAAPQ
+158 ALNRMAVNTVAAPQ
-172 QGTNVNDKVHFS
+172 QGTNVNDKVHFT

-195 NSTTGKTEF
+195 NKTTGNTEF

-256 GNIIAKGIYDSTT
+256 GNIIAKGIYDSKT

-315 NDAYSEE
+315 NDTYSKDV
-322 IIVDYGNKK
+322 IVDYGNQKG
-331 AQPLISSTNYIN
+331 QQLISSTNYIN

-350 MTVYVNQPKNTYT
+350 MTVYVNQPKKTYT
-363 KETFVSTLTGYKFNP
+363 KETFVTNLTGYKFNP

-397 FTPDTSKLIDVT
+397 FTPDTSKLKDVT
-409 DKFKI
+409 GQFDVI
-414 TYSNDNKTAT
+414 YSNDNKTAT
-424 VDLMNG
+424 VDLLNG
-430 QTNSNKQYIIQ
+430 QSSSDKQYIIQ
-441 QVAYPDNTSTDNG
+441 QVAYPDNSSTDNG

-459 LDTDKTKYSWSNSY
+459 LETQNGKSSWSNSY
-473 SSVNGSSTANGDQKK
+473 SNVNGSSTANGDQKK

-535 GKYQFTGLGNG
+535 GKYQFTGLSNG

-553 TLAGYTPTTVNAG
+553 TPAGYTPTTANAG

-574 GLTTTGVIKDKDNDT
+574 
-589 IDSGFYKPTYNLGD
+589 
-603 YVWEDTNKNGVQ
+603 
-615 DKDEKGISGVTVT
+615 
-628 LKDENDKV
+628 
-636 LKTVTT
+636 
-642 DENGKYQFT
+642 
-651 DLNNGTYKVEFET
+651 
-664 PSGYTPT
+664 
-671 SVTTGNDTEKDS
+671 
-683 NGLTTTGVIKD
+683 GLTTTGVIKD

-724 KQDSTEKGIKDVK
+724 KQDSTEKGIKGVK
-737 VTLLNE
+737 VTLQNE

-750 TKTDENGKYRFD
+750 TETDGNGKYRFD

-814 F
+814 YEEETSDSDSD

>member
-63 NEATAPSENKTT
+63 NETTVPTENKTT
-75 EKVDSRQQNNVEQST
+75 EKVDSRQQNNIEQST

-119 PTKKNND
+119 STKQNND
-126 ATANKDNLAAQNIS
+126 ATANKDNLEAQNIS
-140 TQANDVS
+140 TQAKDVS

-397 FTPDTSKLIDVT
+397 FTPDTSKLKEVT
-409 DKFKI
+409 NQFNI

-424 VDLMNG
+424 VDLLNG
-430 QTNSNKQYIIQ
+430 QTSSNKQYIIQ

-459 LDTDKTKYSWSNSY
+459 LETQNGKSSWSNSY

-553 TLAGYTPTTVNAG
+553 TPAGYTPTTANAG

-574 GLTTTGVIKDKDNDT
+574 
-589 IDSGFYKPTYNLGD
+589 
-603 YVWEDTNKNGVQ
+603 
-615 DKDEKGISGVTVT
+615 
-628 LKDENDKV
+628 
-636 LKTVTT
+636 
-642 DENGKYQFT
+642 
-651 DLNNGTYKVEFET
+651 
-664 PSGYTPT
+664 
-671 SVTTGNDTEKDS
+671 
-683 NGLTTTGVIKD
+683 GLTTTGVIKD

-724 KQDSTEKGIKDVK
+724 KQDSTEKGIKGVK
-737 VTLLNE
+737 VTLQNE

-750 TKTDENGKYRFD
+750 TETDENGKYRFD

-800 TITDHDDFTLDNGY
+800 TITDHD
-814 F
+814 

>member
-1 MNNKKTATNRKGM
+1 MNNKKTATNGKGM

-63 NEATAPSENKTT
+63 NETTAPSENKTT
-75 EKVDSRQQNNVEQST
+75 EKVDSRQQNNIEQST
-90 TSNQPKVNE
+90 T
-99 SDNTS
+99 
-104 VKETT
+104 VKETSSNMQS
-109 EEPQNTTSTQ
+109 PQNTTANQSTTQ
-119 PTKKNND
+119 TSNVTTND
-126 ATANKDNLAAQNIS
+126 KSSTTYSNETDKSNL
-140 TQANDVS
+140 TQAKDVS
-147 ATPKT
+147 TTPKT

-172 QGTNVNDKVHFS
+172 QGTNVNDKVHFT

-195 NSTTGKTEF
+195 NQTTGKTEF

-315 NDAYSEE
+315 NDTYSEE

-350 MTVYVNQPKNTYT
+350 MTAYVNQPKNTYT
-363 KETFVSTLTGYKFNP
+363 KQTFVTNLTGYKFNP
-378 DAKNFKIYEV
+378 NAKNFKIYEV

-397 FTPDTSKLIDVT
+397 FTPDTSKLKDVT
-409 DKFKI
+409 GQFDVI
-414 TYSNDNKTAT
+414 YSNDNKTAT
-424 VDLMNG
+424 VDLMKG
-430 QTNSNKQYIIQ
+430 QTSSNKQYIIQ
-441 QVAYPDNTSTDNG
+441 QVAYPDNSSTDNG

-459 LDTDKTKYSWSNSY
+459 LETQNGKSSWSNSY
-473 SSVNGSSTANGDQKK
+473 SNVNGSSTANGDQKK

-522 NGKELDRTTTDEN
+522 DGKELDRTTTDEN
-535 GKYQFTGLGNG
+535 GKYQFTGLSNG

-553 TLAGYTPTTVNAG
+553 TPAGYTPTTANAG

-574 GLTTTGVIKDKDNDT
+574 
-589 IDSGFYKPTYNLGD
+589 
-603 YVWEDTNKNGVQ
+603 
-615 DKDEKGISGVTVT
+615 
-628 LKDENDKV
+628 
-636 LKTVTT
+636 
-642 DENGKYQFT
+642 
-651 DLNNGTYKVEFET
+651 
-664 PSGYTPT
+664 
-671 SVTTGNDTEKDS
+671 
-683 NGLTTTGVIKD
+683 GLTTTGVIKD

-724 KQDSTEKGIKDVK
+724 KQDSTEKGIKGVK
-737 VTLLNE
+737 VTLQNE

-750 TKTDENGKYRFD
+750 TETDENGKYRFD

-789 DKDADGGEVDV
+789 DKNADGGEVDV

-814 F
+814 YEEETSD

>member
-63 NEATAPSENKTT
+63 NETTVPTENKTT
-75 EKVDSRQQNNVEQST
+75 EKVDSRQQNNIEQST

-119 PTKKNND
+119 STKQNND
-126 ATANKDNLAAQNIS
+126 ATANKDNLEAQNIS
-140 TQANDVS
+140 TQAKDVS

-397 FTPDTSKLIDVT
+397 FTPDTSKLKEVT
-409 DKFKI
+409 NQFNI

-424 VDLMNG
+424 VDLLNG
-430 QTNSNKQYIIQ
+430 QTSSNKQYIIQ

-459 LDTDKTKYSWSNSY
+459 LETQNGKSSWSNSY

-553 TLAGYTPTTVNAG
+553 TPAGYTPTTANAG

-574 GLTTTGVIKDKDNDT
+574 
-589 IDSGFYKPTYNLGD
+589 
-603 YVWEDTNKNGVQ
+603 
-615 DKDEKGISGVTVT
+615 
-628 LKDENDKV
+628 
-636 LKTVTT
+636 
-642 DENGKYQFT
+642 
-651 DLNNGTYKVEFET
+651 
-664 PSGYTPT
+664 
-671 SVTTGNDTEKDS
+671 
-683 NGLTTTGVIKD
+683 GLTTTGVIKD

-724 KQDSTEKGIKDVK
+724 KQDSTEKGIKGVK
-737 VTLLNE
+737 VTLQNE

-750 TKTDENGKYRFD
+750 TETDENGKYRFD
-762 NLDSGK
+762 NLDSGN
-768 YKVIFEKPAGLTQTG
+768 YKVIFEKPAGLTQTV
-783 TNTTED
+783 TNTT
-789 DKDADGGEVDV
+789 
-800 TITDHDDFTLDNGY
+800 
-814 F
+814 

>member
-63 NEATAPSENKTT
+63 NETTGTSENKTT
-75 EKVDSRQQNNVEQST
+75 EKVDSRQLKDNTQTATADQPKVTMSDSATVKETSSNMQSPQNATANQST
-90 TSNQPKVNE
+90 TQTSNVTTNDKSSTTYSNE
-99 SDNTS
+99 TDKS
-104 VKETT
+104 
-109 EEPQNTTSTQ
+109 
-119 PTKKNND
+119 
-126 ATANKDNLAAQNIS
+126 NL
-140 TQANDVS
+140 TQAKDVS

-184 NIDIAIDKGHV
+184 NIDIAIDKGHL
-195 NSTTGKTEF
+195 NKDTGKTEF

-238 RPGSVRLPSQTQN
+238 RPGSVRLPAQNQN

-256 GNIIAKGIYDSTT
+256 GNIIAKGIYDSKT

-287 GSFEQVAFAKREN
+287 GSFEQVSFAKREN

-315 NDAYSEE
+315 NDKYSKDV
-322 IIVDYGNKK
+322 IVDYGNKK
-331 AQPLISSTNYIN
+331 GQQLISSTNYIN

-350 MTVYVNQPKNTYT
+350 MTVYVNQPKNKYT
-363 KETFVSTLTGYKFNP
+363 KETLVTNLTGYKFNP

-388 TDQNQFVDS
+388 TNQNQFVDS
-397 FTPDTSKLIDVT
+397 FTPDTSKLTDVT

-424 VDLMNG
+424 VDLLNG
-430 QTNSNKQYIIQ
+430 QSSSDKQYIIQ
-441 QVAYPDNTSTDNG
+441 QVAYPDNSSTDNG

-459 LDTDKTKYSWSNSY
+459 LETQNGKSSWSNSY
-473 SSVNGSSTANGDQKK
+473 SNVNGSSTANGDQKK

-535 GKYQFTGLGNG
+535 GKYQFTGLSNG

-553 TLAGYTPTTVNAG
+553 TPAGYTPTTANAG

-574 GLTTTGVIKDKDNDT
+574 
-589 IDSGFYKPTYNLGD
+589 
-603 YVWEDTNKNGVQ
+603 
-615 DKDEKGISGVTVT
+615 
-628 LKDENDKV
+628 
-636 LKTVTT
+636 
-642 DENGKYQFT
+642 
-651 DLNNGTYKVEFET
+651 
-664 PSGYTPT
+664 
-671 SVTTGNDTEKDS
+671 
-683 NGLTTTGVIKD
+683 GLTTTGVIKD

-724 KQDSTEKGIKDVK
+724 KQDSTEKGIKGVK
-737 VTLLNE
+737 VTLQNE

-750 TKTDENGKYRFD
+750 TETDENGKYRFD

-814 F
+814 YEEETSD

>member
-45 GHEAKAAEHTN
+45 GHEAKAAERTN

-63 NEATAPSENKTT
+63 NETTAPSENKTT
-75 EKVDSRQQNNVEQST
+75 EKVDSHQQNNIEQST

-119 PTKKNND
+119 PTKQNND

-140 TQANDVS
+140 TQAKDVS

-195 NSTTGKTEF
+195 NKDTGKTEF

-256 GNIIAKGIYDSTT
+256 GNIIAKGIYDSNT

-287 GSFEQVAFAKREN
+287 GSIEQVAFAKREN

-315 NDAYSEE
+315 NDKYSKDV
-322 IIVDYGNKK
+322 IVDYGNKK

-350 MTVYVNQPKNTYT
+350 MTAYVNQPKNTYT
-363 KETFVSTLTGYKFNP
+363 KQTFVTNLTGYKFNP
-378 DAKNFKIYEV
+378 NAKNFKIYEV
-388 TDQNQFVDS
+388 TNQNQFVDS
-397 FTPDTSKLIDVT
+397 FTPDTSKLTDVT
-409 DKFKI
+409 NQFNI
-414 TYSNDNKTAT
+414 TYSNDNKTAS

-430 QTNSNKQYIIQ
+430 QTSSNKQYIIQ
-441 QVAYPDNTSTDNG
+441 QVAYPDNSSTDNG

-473 SSVNGSSTANGDQKK
+473 SNVNGSSTANGDQKK

-535 GKYQFTGLGNG
+535 GKYQFTGLSNG

-553 TLAGYTPTTVNAG
+553 TPAGYTPTTANAG

-574 GLTTTGVIKDKDNDT
+574 
-589 IDSGFYKPTYNLGD
+589 
-603 YVWEDTNKNGVQ
+603 
-615 DKDEKGISGVTVT
+615 
-628 LKDENDKV
+628 
-636 LKTVTT
+636 
-642 DENGKYQFT
+642 
-651 DLNNGTYKVEFET
+651 
-664 PSGYTPT
+664 
-671 SVTTGNDTEKDS
+671 
-683 NGLTTTGVIKD
+683 GLTTTGVIKD

-724 KQDSTEKGIKDVK
+724 KQDSTEKGIKGVK
-737 VTLLNE
+737 VTLQNE

-750 TKTDENGKYRFD
+750 TETDENGKYRFD

-814 F
+814 YEEET

>member
-63 NEATAPSENKTT
+63 NETTVPTENKTT
-75 EKVDSRQQNNVEQST
+75 EKVDSSQQNNIEQST

-119 PTKKNND
+119 PTKQNND

-172 QGTNVNDKVHFS
+172 QGTNVNDKVHFKD
-184 NIDIAIDKGHV
+184 IDIAIDKGHV
-195 NSTTGKTEF
+195 NQTTGKTEF

-238 RPGSVRLPSQTQN
+238 RPGSVRLPSKTQN

-256 GNIIAKGIYDSTT
+256 GNIIAKGIYDSET
-269 NTTTYTFTNY
+269 NSTTYTFTNY
-279 VDQYTNVS
+279 VDQYTNIS
-287 GSFEQVAFAKREN
+287 GSIEQVSFAKREN

-315 NDAYSEE
+315 NDSYSKEV
-322 IIVDYGNKK
+322 IVDYGNKK

-350 MTVYVNQPKNTYT
+350 MTAYVNQPKNTYT
-363 KETFVSTLTGYKFNP
+363 KQTFVTNLTGYKFNP
-378 DAKNFKIYEV
+378 NAKNFKIYEV

-397 FTPDTSKLIDVT
+397 FTPDTSKLKDVT
-409 DKFKI
+409 GQFDVI
-414 TYSNDNKTAT
+414 YSNDNKTAT
-424 VDLMNG
+424 VDLMKG
-430 QTNSNKQYIIQ
+430 QTSSNKQYIIQ
-441 QVAYPDNTSTDNG
+441 QVAYPDNSSTDNG

-473 SSVNGSSTANGDQKK
+473 SNVNGSSTANGDQKK

-535 GKYQFTGLGNG
+535 GKYQFTGLSNG

-553 TLAGYTPTTVNAG
+553 TPAGYTPTTANAG

-574 GLTTTGVIKDKDNDT
+574 
-589 IDSGFYKPTYNLGD
+589 
-603 YVWEDTNKNGVQ
+603 
-615 DKDEKGISGVTVT
+615 
-628 LKDENDKV
+628 
-636 LKTVTT
+636 
-642 DENGKYQFT
+642 
-651 DLNNGTYKVEFET
+651 
-664 PSGYTPT
+664 
-671 SVTTGNDTEKDS
+671 
-683 NGLTTTGVIKD
+683 GLTTTGVIKD

-724 KQDSTEKGIKDVK
+724 KQDSTEKGIKGVK
-737 VTLLNE
+737 VTLQNE

-750 TKTDENGKYRFD
+750 TETDENGKYRFD

-814 F
+814 YEEE

>member
-63 NEATAPSENKTT
+63 NETTVPTENKTT
-75 EKVDSRQQNNVEQST
+75 EKVDSRQQNNIEQST

-119 PTKKNND
+119 STKQNND
-126 ATANKDNLAAQNIS
+126 PTANKDNLEAQNIS
-140 TQANDVS
+140 TQAKDVS

-397 FTPDTSKLIDVT
+397 FTPDTSKLKEVT
-409 DKFKI
+409 NQFNI

-424 VDLMNG
+424 VDLLNG
-430 QTNSNKQYIIQ
+430 QTSSNKQYIIQ

-459 LDTDKTKYSWSNSY
+459 LETQNGKSSWSNSY

-553 TLAGYTPTTVNAG
+553 TPAGYTPTTANAG

-574 GLTTTGVIKDKDNDT
+574 
-589 IDSGFYKPTYNLGD
+589 
-603 YVWEDTNKNGVQ
+603 
-615 DKDEKGISGVTVT
+615 
-628 LKDENDKV
+628 
-636 LKTVTT
+636 
-642 DENGKYQFT
+642 
-651 DLNNGTYKVEFET
+651 
-664 PSGYTPT
+664 
-671 SVTTGNDTEKDS
+671 
-683 NGLTTTGVIKD
+683 GLTTTGVIKD

-724 KQDSTEKGIKDVK
+724 KQDSTEKGIKGVK
-737 VTLLNE
+737 VTLQNE

-750 TKTDENGKYRFD
+750 TETDENGKYRFD

-768 YKVIFEKPAGLTQTG
+768 YKVIFEKP
-783 TNTTED
+783 
-789 DKDADGGEVDV
+789 
-800 TITDHDDFTLDNGY
+800 
-814 F
+814 

>member
-63 NEATAPSENKTT
+63 NETTAPSENKAT
-75 EKVDSRQQNNVEQST
+75 EKVDSRQQNNIEQST
-90 TSNQPKVNE
+90 TSDQPKVNE

-119 PTKKNND
+119 PTKQNND

-140 TQANDVS
+140 TQAKNVS

-152 TTIKPR
+152 TNIKPR

-195 NSTTGKTEF
+195 NKDTGKTEF

-256 GNIIAKGIYDSTT
+256 GNIIAKGIYDSNT

-287 GSFEQVAFAKREN
+287 GSIEQVAFAKREN

-315 NDAYSEE
+315 NDKYSKDV
-322 IIVDYGNKK
+322 IVDYGNKK

-350 MTVYVNQPKNTYT
+350 MTAYVNQPKNTYT
-363 KETFVSTLTGYKFNP
+363 KQTFVTNLTGYKFNP
-378 DAKNFKIYEV
+378 NAKNFKIYEV
-388 TDQNQFVDS
+388 TNQNQFVDS
-397 FTPDTSKLIDVT
+397 FTPDTSKLTDVT
-409 DKFKI
+409 NQFNI
-414 TYSNDNKTAT
+414 TYSNDNKTAS

-430 QTNSNKQYIIQ
+430 QTSSNKQYIIQ
-441 QVAYPDNTSTDNG
+441 QVAYPDNSSTDNG

-473 SSVNGSSTANGDQKK
+473 SNVNGSSTANGDQKK

-553 TLAGYTPTTVNAG
+553 TPAGYTPTTANAG

-574 GLTTTGVIKDKDNDT
+574 
-589 IDSGFYKPTYNLGD
+589 
-603 YVWEDTNKNGVQ
+603 
-615 DKDEKGISGVTVT
+615 
-628 LKDENDKV
+628 
-636 LKTVTT
+636 
-642 DENGKYQFT
+642 
-651 DLNNGTYKVEFET
+651 
-664 PSGYTPT
+664 
-671 SVTTGNDTEKDS
+671 
-683 NGLTTTGVIKD
+683 GLTTTGVIKD

-724 KQDSTEKGIKDVK
+724 KQDSTEKGIKDVT
-737 VTLLNE
+737 VTLQNE

-800 TITDHDDFTLDNGY
+800 TITDHDD
-814 F
+814 

>member
-63 NEATAPSENKTT
+63 NETTAPSENKTT
-75 EKVDSRQQNNVEQST
+75 EKVDSRQQNNIEQST
-90 TSNQPKVNE
+90 T
-99 SDNTS
+99 
-104 VKETT
+104 VKETSSNMQS
-109 EEPQNTTSTQ
+109 PQNTTANQSTTQ
-119 PTKKNND
+119 TSNVTTND
-126 ATANKDNLAAQNIS
+126 KSSTTYSNETDKSNL
-140 TQANDVS
+140 TQAKDVS
-147 ATPKT
+147 TTPKT

-172 QGTNVNDKVHFS
+172 QGTNVNDKVHFT

-195 NSTTGKTEF
+195 NQTTGKTEF

-300 ATTDKTAYK
+300 ATTDKTVYK
-309 MEVTLG
+309 MEVSLG
-315 NDAYSEE
+315 NDTYSEE

-350 MTVYVNQPKNTYT
+350 MTAYVNQPKNTYT
-363 KETFVSTLTGYKFNP
+363 KQTFVTNLTGYKFNP
-378 DAKNFKIYEV
+378 NAKNFKIYEV

-397 FTPDTSKLIDVT
+397 FTPDTSKLKDVT
-409 DKFKI
+409 DQFDVI
-414 TYSNDNKTAT
+414 YSNDNKTAT
-424 VDLMNG
+424 VDLMKG
-430 QTNSNKQYIIQ
+430 QTSSNKQYIIQ
-441 QVAYPDNTSTDNG
+441 QVAYPDNSSTDNG

-473 SSVNGSSTANGDQKK
+473 SNVNGSSTANGDQKK

-535 GKYQFTGLGNG
+535 GKYQFTGLSNG

-553 TLAGYTPTTVNAG
+553 TPAGYTPTTANAG

-574 GLTTTGVIKDKDNDT
+574 
-589 IDSGFYKPTYNLGD
+589 
-603 YVWEDTNKNGVQ
+603 
-615 DKDEKGISGVTVT
+615 
-628 LKDENDKV
+628 
-636 LKTVTT
+636 
-642 DENGKYQFT
+642 
-651 DLNNGTYKVEFET
+651 
-664 PSGYTPT
+664 
-671 SVTTGNDTEKDS
+671 
-683 NGLTTTGVIKD
+683 GLTTTGVIKD

-724 KQDSTEKGIKDVK
+724 KQDSTEKGIKGVK
-737 VTLLNE
+737 VTLQNE

-750 TKTDENGKYRFD
+750 TETDENGKYRFD

-814 F
+814 YEEETSDSDSDSDSDSHS

>member
-63 NEATAPSENKTT
+63 NETTVPTENKTT
-75 EKVDSRQQNNVEQST
+75 EKVDSSQQNNIEQST

-119 PTKKNND
+119 PTKQNND

-172 QGTNVNDKVHFS
+172 QGTNVNDKVHFKD
-184 NIDIAIDKGHV
+184 IDIAIDKGHV
-195 NSTTGKTEF
+195 NQTTGKTEF

-238 RPGSVRLPSQTQN
+238 RPGSVRLPSKTQN

-256 GNIIAKGIYDSTT
+256 GNIIAKGIYDSET
-269 NTTTYTFTNY
+269 NSTTYTFTNY
-279 VDQYTNVS
+279 VDQYTNIS
-287 GSFEQVAFAKREN
+287 GSIEQVSFAKREN

-315 NDAYSEE
+315 NDSYSKEV
-322 IIVDYGNKK
+322 IVDYGNKK

-350 MTVYVNQPKNTYT
+350 MTAYVNQPKNTYT
-363 KETFVSTLTGYKFNP
+363 KQTFVTNLTGYKFNP
-378 DAKNFKIYEV
+378 NAKNFKIYEV

-397 FTPDTSKLIDVT
+397 FTPDTSKLKDVT
-409 DKFKI
+409 GQFDVI
-414 TYSNDNKTAT
+414 YSNDNKTAT
-424 VDLMNG
+424 VDLMKG
-430 QTNSNKQYIIQ
+430 QTSSNKQYIIQ
-441 QVAYPDNTSTDNG
+441 QVAYPDNSSTDNG

-473 SSVNGSSTANGDQKK
+473 SNVNGSSTANGDQKK

-535 GKYQFTGLGNG
+535 GKYQFTGLSNG

-553 TLAGYTPTTVNAG
+553 TPAGYTPTTANAG

-574 GLTTTGVIKDKDNDT
+574 
-589 IDSGFYKPTYNLGD
+589 
-603 YVWEDTNKNGVQ
+603 
-615 DKDEKGISGVTVT
+615 
-628 LKDENDKV
+628 
-636 LKTVTT
+636 
-642 DENGKYQFT
+642 
-651 DLNNGTYKVEFET
+651 
-664 PSGYTPT
+664 
-671 SVTTGNDTEKDS
+671 
-683 NGLTTTGVIKD
+683 GLTTTGVIKD

-724 KQDSTEKGIKDVK
+724 KQDSTEKGIKGVK
-737 VTLLNE
+737 VTLQNE

-750 TKTDENGKYRFD
+750 TETDENGKYRFD

-800 TITDHDDFTLDNGY
+800 TITDHDDFTL
-814 F
+814 

>member
-63 NEATAPSENKTT
+63 NETTVPTENKTT
-75 EKVDSRQQNNVEQST
+75 EKVDSRQQNNIEQST

-119 PTKKNND
+119 STKQNND
-126 ATANKDNLAAQNIS
+126 ATANKDNLEAQNIS
-140 TQANDVS
+140 TQAKDVS

-397 FTPDTSKLIDVT
+397 FTPDTSKLKEVT
-409 DKFKI
+409 NQFNI

-424 VDLMNG
+424 VDLLNG
-430 QTNSNKQYIIQ
+430 QTSSNKQYIIQ

-459 LDTDKTKYSWSNSY
+459 LETQNGKSSWSNSY

-488 YNLGDYVWEDTN
+488 YHLGDYVWEDTN

-553 TLAGYTPTTVNAG
+553 TPAGYTPTTANAG

-574 GLTTTGVIKDKDNDT
+574 
-589 IDSGFYKPTYNLGD
+589 
-603 YVWEDTNKNGVQ
+603 
-615 DKDEKGISGVTVT
+615 
-628 LKDENDKV
+628 
-636 LKTVTT
+636 
-642 DENGKYQFT
+642 
-651 DLNNGTYKVEFET
+651 
-664 PSGYTPT
+664 
-671 SVTTGNDTEKDS
+671 
-683 NGLTTTGVIKD
+683 GLTTTGVIKD

-724 KQDSTEKGIKDVK
+724 KQDSTEKGIKGVK
-737 VTLLNE
+737 VTLQNE

-750 TKTDENGKYRFD
+750 TETDENGKYRFD

-814 F
+814 

>member
-63 NEATAPSENKTT
+63 NETTGTSENKTT
-75 EKVDSRQQNNVEQST
+75 EKVDSRQLKDNTQTATADQPKVTMSDSATVKETSSNMQSPQNATANQST
-90 TSNQPKVNE
+90 TQTSNVTTNDKSSTTYSNE
-99 SDNTS
+99 TDKS
-104 VKETT
+104 
-109 EEPQNTTSTQ
+109 
-119 PTKKNND
+119 
-126 ATANKDNLAAQNIS
+126 NL
-140 TQANDVS
+140 TQAKDVS

-184 NIDIAIDKGHV
+184 NIDIAIDKGHL
-195 NSTTGKTEF
+195 NKDTGKTEF

-238 RPGSVRLPSQTQN
+238 RPGSVRLPAQNQN

-256 GNIIAKGIYDSTT
+256 GNIIAKGIYDSKT

-287 GSFEQVAFAKREN
+287 GSFEQVSFAKREN

-315 NDAYSEE
+315 NDKYSKDV
-322 IIVDYGNKK
+322 IVDYGNKK
-331 AQPLISSTNYIN
+331 GQQLISSTNYIN

-350 MTVYVNQPKNTYT
+350 MTVYVNQPKNKYT
-363 KETFVSTLTGYKFNP
+363 KETLVTNLTGYKFNP

-388 TDQNQFVDS
+388 TNQNQFVDS
-397 FTPDTSKLIDVT
+397 FTPDTSKLTDVT

-424 VDLMNG
+424 VDLLNG
-430 QTNSNKQYIIQ
+430 QSSSDKQYIIQ
-441 QVAYPDNTSTDNG
+441 QVAYPDNSSTDNG

-459 LDTDKTKYSWSNSY
+459 LETQNGKSSWSNSY
-473 SSVNGSSTANGDQKK
+473 SNVNGSSTANGDQKK

-500 KDGKQDANEKGIKGV
+500 KDGKQDANEKGVKGV

-535 GKYQFTGLGNG
+535 GKYQFTGLSNG

-553 TLAGYTPTTVNAG
+553 TPAGYTPTTANAG

-574 GLTTTGVIKDKDNDT
+574 
-589 IDSGFYKPTYNLGD
+589 
-603 YVWEDTNKNGVQ
+603 
-615 DKDEKGISGVTVT
+615 
-628 LKDENDKV
+628 
-636 LKTVTT
+636 
-642 DENGKYQFT
+642 
-651 DLNNGTYKVEFET
+651 
-664 PSGYTPT
+664 
-671 SVTTGNDTEKDS
+671 
-683 NGLTTTGVIKD
+683 GLTTTGVIKD

-724 KQDSTEKGIKDVK
+724 KQDSTEKGIKGVK
-737 VTLLNE
+737 VTLQNE

-750 TKTDENGKYRFD
+750 TETDENGKYRFD

-789 DKDADGGEVDV
+789 DKDA
-800 TITDHDDFTLDNGY
+800 
-814 F
+814 

>member
-63 NEATAPSENKTT
+63 NETTGTSENKTT
-75 EKVDSRQQNNVEQST
+75 EKVDSRQLKDNTQTATADQPKVTMSDSATVKETSSNMQSPQNATANQST
-90 TSNQPKVNE
+90 TQTSNVTTNDKSSTTYSNE
-99 SDNTS
+99 TDKS
-104 VKETT
+104 
-109 EEPQNTTSTQ
+109 
-119 PTKKNND
+119 
-126 ATANKDNLAAQNIS
+126 NL
-140 TQANDVS
+140 TQAKDVS

-184 NIDIAIDKGHV
+184 NIDIAIDKGHL
-195 NSTTGKTEF
+195 NKDTGKTEF

-238 RPGSVRLPSQTQN
+238 RPGSVRLPAQNQN

-256 GNIIAKGIYDSTT
+256 GNIIAKGIYDSKT

-287 GSFEQVAFAKREN
+287 GSFEQVSFAKREN

-315 NDAYSEE
+315 NDKYSKDV
-322 IIVDYGNKK
+322 IVDYGNKK
-331 AQPLISSTNYIN
+331 GQQLISSTNYIN

-350 MTVYVNQPKNTYT
+350 MTVYVNQPKNKYT
-363 KETFVSTLTGYKFNP
+363 KETLVTNLTGYKFNP

-388 TDQNQFVDS
+388 TNQNQFVDS
-397 FTPDTSKLIDVT
+397 FTPDTSKLTDVT

-424 VDLMNG
+424 VDLLNG
-430 QTNSNKQYIIQ
+430 QSSSDKQYIIQ
-441 QVAYPDNTSTDNG
+441 QVAYPDNSSTDNG

-459 LDTDKTKYSWSNSY
+459 LETQNGKSSWSNSY
-473 SSVNGSSTANGDQKK
+473 SNVNGSSTANGDQKK

-535 GKYQFTGLGNG
+535 GKYQFTGLSNG

-553 TLAGYTPTTVNAG
+553 TPAGYTPTTANAG

-574 GLTTTGVIKDKDNDT
+574 
-589 IDSGFYKPTYNLGD
+589 
-603 YVWEDTNKNGVQ
+603 
-615 DKDEKGISGVTVT
+615 
-628 LKDENDKV
+628 
-636 LKTVTT
+636 
-642 DENGKYQFT
+642 
-651 DLNNGTYKVEFET
+651 
-664 PSGYTPT
+664 
-671 SVTTGNDTEKDS
+671 
-683 NGLTTTGVIKD
+683 GLTTTGVIKD

-724 KQDSTEKGIKDVK
+724 KQDSTEKGIKGVK
-737 VTLLNE
+737 VTLQNE

-750 TKTDENGKYRFD
+750 TETDENGKYRFD

-814 F
+814 YEEETSDSDSD